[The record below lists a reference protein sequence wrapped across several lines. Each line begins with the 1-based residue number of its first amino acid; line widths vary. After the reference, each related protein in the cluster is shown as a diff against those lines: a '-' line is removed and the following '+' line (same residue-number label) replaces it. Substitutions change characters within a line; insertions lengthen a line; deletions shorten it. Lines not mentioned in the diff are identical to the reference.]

1 MIFTEKKASDLFV
14 KSDQKGRKRGIF
26 TLIALVVS
34 FMYMSLHYS
43 ISQIERNADRSI
55 PISLIQ

>member
-14 KSDQKGRKRGIF
+14 KTQNKGTKNGKFALLIF
-26 TLIALVVS
+26 VLS
-34 FMYMSLHYS
+34 FSYMSLHYS

>member
-14 KSDQKGRKRGIF
+14 KSQDKGTKRGTFAAMVMI
-26 TLIALVVS
+26 IA
-34 FMYMSLHYS
+34 FFYMVLHIS

-55 PISLIQ
+55 PISLI